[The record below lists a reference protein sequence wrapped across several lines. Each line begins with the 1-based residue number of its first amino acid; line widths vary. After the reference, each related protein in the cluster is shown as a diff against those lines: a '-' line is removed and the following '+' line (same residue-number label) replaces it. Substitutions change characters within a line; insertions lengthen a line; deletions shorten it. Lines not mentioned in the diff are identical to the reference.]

1 MKLSSSKEILNLMK
15 RRGKSISNANI
26 ISIAKPNLV
35 KLPPIKHGTVSVR
48 DVNSHKSSSKPNS
61 AGGSKT
67 GGSRTSRRHKFD
79 GVILSDQ

>member
-1 MKLSSSKEILNLMK
+1 MTVLNLMK

-26 ISIAKPNLV
+26 ISIPKSNLA

-48 DVNSHKSSSKPNS
+48 DVNSQRGSSKPNS

-67 GGSRTSRRHKFD
+67 GGSRTSRKNKFD
-79 GVILSDQ
+79 GVVLSD